1 MSSEV
6 GNRLSPVHVWL
17 LRPHLN
23 MLLICLNKTYVVKQV
38 SGGHVWAE
46 NQQIALL
53 LLMEVLWLFHS
64 HCGKFGLFVP
74 HFVDISM
81 SVKHRTHCW
90 YFPILIVCVLLY
102 QVSIDYH
109 HCTPDKFI
117 HAFISTSVN
126 PSICIGQLYLLCVN
140 WCAVFIFVFKFMF
153 AVKPHAVLSGDFIQN
168 KLMTFSWNCATIHYK
183 QIQDWE
189 RT

>member
-1 MSSEV
+1 
-6 GNRLSPVHVWL
+6 
-17 LRPHLN
+17 

-109 HCTPDKFI
+109 HCTPDKLI

-126 PSICIGQLYLLCVN
+126 PSICIVNCICSVLTDVLCLFLYLSLCLLWNLMQCCLVILFKTN
-140 WCAVFIFVFKFMF
+140 WWLLVGTVQQFIISKYRIEKELKIKKM
-153 AVKPHAVLSGDFIQN
+153 GTYQ
-168 KLMTFSWNCATIHYK
+168 
-183 QIQDWE
+183 
-189 RT
+189 